1 MFEAIFKGVFLGFGL
16 SLMTGTTF
24 VALFNIALYKGF
36 KPAILFS
43 FGVFFSDL
51 VIFLAVFWGFANFYQ
66 DPKIRSVFSILG
78 GILILLYG
86 IRLLIKPETKQNHEN
101 NIQSHWSYAIKGLIL
116 NLFNPLVFVF
126 WIGISTVIS
135 QTSEP
140 LFTSI
145 TALLTMLI
153 VDIFKSYLISKFGN
167 NIKPQLIHWLN
178 IISASILILIGLRL
192 LFI

>member
-1 MFEAIFKGVFLGFGL
+1 MFEAVFKGVVLGFGL

-36 KPAILFS
+36 KPAILFT
-43 FGVFFSDL
+43 FGVFLSDL
-51 VIFLAVFWGFANFYQ
+51 TIFLAVFWGFANFYQ

-86 IRLLIKPETKQNHEN
+86 IRLLIKPEVKQNHEN
-101 NIQSHWSYAIKGLIL
+101 NIQSLWSYAIKGLVL

-126 WIGISTVIS
+126 WLGISTVIS
-135 QTSEP
+135 QTSMP

-145 TALLTMLI
+145 TTLLTMLI

-178 IISASILILIGLRL
+178 VISASILILIGLRL

>member
-1 MFEAIFKGVFLGFGL
+1 MFEAIFKGVVLGFGL

-36 KPAILFS
+36 KPAILFT
-43 FGVFFSDL
+43 FGVFLSDL
-51 VIFLAVFWGFANFYQ
+51 AIFLAVFWGFANFYQ

-86 IRLLIKPETKQNHEN
+86 IRLLIKPEVKQNHEN
-101 NIQSHWSYAIKGLIL
+101 NIQSLWSYAIKGVVL

-126 WIGISTVIS
+126 WLGISTIIS
-135 QTSEP
+135 QTSKP
-140 LFTSI
+140 LFASI
-145 TALLTMLI
+145 TALSTMLI

-167 NIKPQLIHWLN
+167 NIEPRLIYWLN
-178 IISASILILIGLRL
+178 VISSNILILIGLRL

>member
-36 KPAILFS
+36 KPAILFT
-43 FGVFFSDL
+43 FGVFISDL
-51 VIFLAVFWGFANFYQ
+51 TIFLAVFLGFANFYQ

-86 IRLLIKPETKQNHEN
+86 IRLLIKPEVKQNHEN
-101 NIQSHWSYAIKGLIL
+101 NIQSLWSYAIKGIVI
-116 NLFNPLVFVF
+116 NLLNPLVFVF
-126 WIGISTVIS
+126 WLGISTVIS
-135 QTSEP
+135 QTSKP

-145 TALLTMLI
+145 SALLTMLI
-153 VDIFKSYLISKFGN
+153 VDIFKSYFISKFGN

-192 LFI
+192 LFM

>member
-1 MFEAIFKGVFLGFGL
+1 MFEAIFKGVVLGFGL

-24 VALFNIALYKGF
+24 IALFNIALYKGF
-36 KPAILFS
+36 KPAILFTL
-43 FGVFFSDL
+43 GVFFSDL
-51 VIFLAVFWGFANFYQ
+51 TIFLAVFLGLANFYQ
-66 DPKIRSVFSILG
+66 DSKIRSVFSILG

-86 IRLLIKPETKQNHEN
+86 IRLLIKPEVKQSHEN
-101 NIQSHWSYAIKGLIL
+101 NIQSLWGYAIKGLVL

-126 WIGISTVIS
+126 WLGISTVIS
-135 QTSEP
+135 QTSKP

-167 NIKPQLIHWLN
+167 TIKPQLIYWLN
-178 IISASILILIGLRL
+178 VISASILILIGLRL